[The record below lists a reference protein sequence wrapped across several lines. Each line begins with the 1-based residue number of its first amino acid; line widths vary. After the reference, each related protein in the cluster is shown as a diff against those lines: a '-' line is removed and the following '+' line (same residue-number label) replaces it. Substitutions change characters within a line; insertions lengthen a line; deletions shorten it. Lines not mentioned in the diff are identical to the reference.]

1 MIDSSAAG
9 EVPVLTALTTS
20 STSSHCPATKTPVA
34 DF

>member
-20 STSSHCPATKTPVA
+20 SHCPATKTPVA